1 MPTVNIY
8 TELSEYACQVS
19 IHVQW
24 GDMDAFQHVNNVI
37 YLGWVESARVK
48 YFDEYLCKNNLNN
61 LEVGPILAWQDC
73 KYLFPMTYPDTAEVG
88 FRASEVKSDRILFEA
103 RIYSKKHNRLVAIAN
118 NVIMPYSIKS
128 QSKTNIPMEW
138 IDAIEELQG

>member
-61 LEVGPILAWQDC
+61 LEKVQ
-73 KYLFPMTYPDTAEVG
+73 
-88 FRASEVKSDRILFEA
+88 
-103 RIYSKKHNRLVAIAN
+103 
-118 NVIMPYSIKS
+118 
-128 QSKTNIPMEW
+128 
-138 IDAIEELQG
+138 LQQNF

>member
-1 MPTVNIY
+1 
-8 TELSEYACQVS
+8 
-19 IHVQW
+19 
-24 GDMDAFQHVNNVI
+24 
-37 YLGWVESARVK
+37 
-48 YFDEYLCKNNLNN
+48 
-61 LEVGPILAWQDC
+61 
-73 KYLFPMTYPDTAEVG
+73 MTYPDTAEVG

-128 QSKTNIPMEW
+128 KSKTNIPMEW

>member
-19 IHVQW
+19 IPVQW
-24 GDMDAFQHVNNVI
+24 GDMDAFRHVNNVK

-48 YFDEYLCKNNLNN
+48 YFNEFLCKNDMNN
-61 LEVGPILAWQDC
+61 SEIGPILAWQDC
-73 KYLFPMTYPDTAEVG
+73 KYLFPVTYPDTVEVG
-88 FRASEVKSDRILFEA
+88 FRVAEIKTDRILCEA

-118 NVIMPYSIKS
+118 NVIMPYSIKT
-128 QSKTNIPMEW
+128 QSKAEIPTEW
-138 IDAIEELQG
+138 IYAIEEVQG